1 MDKILTPEEKLEIIS
16 LVTTSR
22 TKDELEASI
31 NNYFKKEEKEIKEE
45 ISIMPNKEIEP
56 PIEIKKDSPFDASIY
71 DSKYID
77 LVEED
82 RLKHPRTNE
91 KLKIELPEESIS
103 PDLIKSTSPS
113 PSLIEEII
121 INEQPKTL
129 EKRINNP
136 WAESGARTVLPGE
149 LKL

>member
-16 LVTTSR
+16 LITTSR

-31 NNYFKKEEKEIKEE
+31 NNYFKKEVKEE
-45 ISIMPNKEIEP
+45 ISIMPNKKIEP

-71 DSKYID
+71 NSKYID

-82 RLKHPRTNE
+82 RLKHPRANE

-103 PDLIKSTSPS
+103 SDLIKSTSPS
-113 PSLIEEII
+113 PSLSEEII

>member
-31 NNYFKKEEKEIKEE
+31 NNYFKKEVKEE

-82 RLKHPRTNE
+82 RLKHPRANE

-103 PDLIKSTSPS
+103 SDLIKSTSPS
-113 PSLIEEII
+113 PSLSEEII

>member
-1 MDKILTPEEKLEIIS
+1 MNKILTPEEKLEIIS
-16 LVTTSR
+16 LITTSR
-22 TKDELEASI
+22 TKDELEVSI
-31 NNYFKKEEKEIKEE
+31 NNYFKKEVKEE

-71 DSKYID
+71 NSKYID

-82 RLKHPRTNE
+82 RLKHPRANE

-103 PDLIKSTSPS
+103 SDLIKSTSPS
-113 PSLIEEII
+113 PSLSEEII

>member
-1 MDKILTPEEKLEIIS
+1 MDKILTPEEKLKIIS
-16 LVTTSR
+16 LITTSR

-31 NNYFKKEEKEIKEE
+31 NNYFKKEVKEE

-71 DSKYID
+71 NSKYID

-82 RLKHPRTNE
+82 RLKHPRANE

-103 PDLIKSTSPS
+103 SDLIKSTSPS
-113 PSLIEEII
+113 PSLSEEII

>member
-1 MDKILTPEEKLEIIS
+1 MVKILTPEEKLEIIS

-31 NNYFKKEEKEIKEE
+31 NNYFKKEVKEE

-91 KLKIELPEESIS
+91 KLKIELPEEFIS

-113 PSLIEEII
+113 PSLSEEII

>member
-16 LVTTSR
+16 LITTSR
-22 TKDELEASI
+22 TKDELETSI
-31 NNYFKKEEKEIKEE
+31 NNYFKKEVKEE

-71 DSKYID
+71 NSKYID

-82 RLKHPRTNE
+82 RLKHPRANE

-103 PDLIKSTSPS
+103 SDLIKSTSPS
-113 PSLIEEII
+113 PSLSEEII

>member
-16 LVTTSR
+16 LITTSR
-22 TKDELEASI
+22 TKDELETSI
-31 NNYFKKEEKEIKEE
+31 NNYFKKEVKEE

-71 DSKYID
+71 NSKYID

-82 RLKHPRTNE
+82 RLKHPRANE

-103 PDLIKSTSPS
+103 SDLIKSTSPS
-113 PSLIEEII
+113 PSLSEELI

>member
-31 NNYFKKEEKEIKEE
+31 NNYFKKEVKEE

-71 DSKYID
+71 NSKYID

-82 RLKHPRTNE
+82 RLKHPRANE

-103 PDLIKSTSPS
+103 SDLIKSTSPS
-113 PSLIEEII
+113 PSLSEEII

>member
-16 LVTTSR
+16 LITTSR
-22 TKDELEASI
+22 TKDELEVSI
-31 NNYFKKEEKEIKEE
+31 NNYFKKEVKEE
-45 ISIMPNKEIEP
+45 ISIMPNKEIEL

-71 DSKYID
+71 NSKYID

-82 RLKHPRTNE
+82 RLKHPRANE

-103 PDLIKSTSPS
+103 SDLIKSTSPS
-113 PSLIEEII
+113 PSLSEEII

>member
-1 MDKILTPEEKLEIIS
+1 MDKTLTPEEKLEIIS

-31 NNYFKKEEKEIKEE
+31 NNYFKKEVKEE

-71 DSKYID
+71 NSKYID

-82 RLKHPRTNE
+82 RLKHPRANE

-103 PDLIKSTSPS
+103 SDLIKSTSPS
-113 PSLIEEII
+113 PSLSEEII

>member
-16 LVTTSR
+16 LITTSR
-22 TKDELEASI
+22 TKDELEESI
-31 NNYFKKEEKEIKEE
+31 NNYFKKEVKEE

-71 DSKYID
+71 NSKYID

-82 RLKHPRTNE
+82 RLKHPRANE
-91 KLKIELPEESIS
+91 KLKIELPEESNS

-113 PSLIEEII
+113 PSLSEEII

>member
-16 LVTTSR
+16 LITTSR

-31 NNYFKKEEKEIKEE
+31 NNYFKKEVKEE

-71 DSKYID
+71 NSKYID

-82 RLKHPRTNE
+82 RLKHPRANE

-103 PDLIKSTSPS
+103 SDLIKSTSPS
-113 PSLIEEII
+113 PSLSEELI

>member
-16 LVTTSR
+16 LITTSR

-31 NNYFKKEEKEIKEE
+31 NNYFKKEVKEE

-71 DSKYID
+71 NSKYID

-82 RLKHPRTNE
+82 RLKHPRANE

-103 PDLIKSTSPS
+103 SDLIKSTSPS
-113 PSLIEEII
+113 PSLSEELT

>member
-1 MDKILTPEEKLEIIS
+1 MNKILTPEEKLGIIS
-16 LVTTSR
+16 LITTSR
-22 TKDELEASI
+22 TKDELEVSI
-31 NNYFKKEEKEIKEE
+31 NNYFKKEVKEE

-56 PIEIKKDSPFDASIY
+56 PIEIKKDSPFEASIY
-71 DSKYID
+71 NSKYID

-82 RLKHPRTNE
+82 RLKHPRANE

-103 PDLIKSTSPS
+103 SDLIKSTSPS
-113 PSLIEEII
+113 PSLSEEII

>member
-1 MDKILTPEEKLEIIS
+1 MNKILTPEEKLEIIS
-16 LVTTSR
+16 LITTSR

-31 NNYFKKEEKEIKEE
+31 NNYFKKEVKEE

-71 DSKYID
+71 NSKYID

-82 RLKHPRTNE
+82 RLKHPRANE

-103 PDLIKSTSPS
+103 SDLIKSTSPS
-113 PSLIEEII
+113 PSLSEEII

>member
-1 MDKILTPEEKLEIIS
+1 MDKILTPEEKLEIIN
-16 LVTTSR
+16 LITTSR

-31 NNYFKKEEKEIKEE
+31 NNYFKKEVKEE

-71 DSKYID
+71 NSKYID

-82 RLKHPRTNE
+82 RLKHPRANE

-103 PDLIKSTSPS
+103 SDLIKSTSPS
-113 PSLIEEII
+113 PSLSEEII

>member
-16 LVTTSR
+16 LITTSR

-31 NNYFKKEEKEIKEE
+31 NNYFKKEVKEE

-71 DSKYID
+71 NSKYID

-82 RLKHPRTNE
+82 RLKHPRANE
-91 KLKIELPEESIS
+91 KLKIELPEESNS

-113 PSLIEEII
+113 PSLSEEII

>member
-1 MDKILTPEEKLEIIS
+1 MNKILTPEEKLEIIS
-16 LVTTSR
+16 LITTSR
-22 TKDELEASI
+22 TKDELEVSI
-31 NNYFKKEEKEIKEE
+31 NNYFKKEVKEE

-56 PIEIKKDSPFDASIY
+56 PIEIKKDSPFEASIY
-71 DSKYID
+71 NSKYID

-82 RLKHPRTNE
+82 RLKHPRANE

-103 PDLIKSTSPS
+103 SDLIKSTSPS
-113 PSLIEEII
+113 PSLSEEII

>member
-16 LVTTSR
+16 LITTSR
-22 TKDELEASI
+22 TKDELEVSI
-31 NNYFKKEEKEIKEE
+31 NNYFKKEVKEE

-71 DSKYID
+71 NSKYID

-82 RLKHPRTNE
+82 RLKHPRANE

-103 PDLIKSTSPS
+103 SDLIKSTSPS
-113 PSLIEEII
+113 PSLSEEII

>member
-1 MDKILTPEEKLEIIS
+1 MNKILTPEEKLEIIS
-16 LVTTSR
+16 LITTSR

-31 NNYFKKEEKEIKEE
+31 NNYFKKEVKEE

-71 DSKYID
+71 NSKYID

-103 PDLIKSTSPS
+103 SDLIKSTSPS
-113 PSLIEEII
+113 PSLSEEII

>member
-1 MDKILTPEEKLEIIS
+1 MNKILTPEEKLEIIN
-16 LVTTSR
+16 LITTSR

-31 NNYFKKEEKEIKEE
+31 NNYFKKEVKEE

-71 DSKYID
+71 NSKYID

-82 RLKHPRTNE
+82 RLKHPRANE

-103 PDLIKSTSPS
+103 SDLIKSTSPS
-113 PSLIEEII
+113 PSLSEEII

>member
-1 MDKILTPEEKLEIIS
+1 MDKILTPEEKLKIIS
-16 LVTTSR
+16 LITTSR
-22 TKDELEASI
+22 TKDELEVSI
-31 NNYFKKEEKEIKEE
+31 NNYFKKEVKEE

-71 DSKYID
+71 NSKYID

-82 RLKHPRTNE
+82 RLKHPRANE

-103 PDLIKSTSPS
+103 SDLIKSTSPS
-113 PSLIEEII
+113 PSLSEEII

>member
-1 MDKILTPEEKLEIIS
+1 MNKILTPEEKLGIIS
-16 LVTTSR
+16 LITTSR
-22 TKDELEASI
+22 TKDELEVSI
-31 NNYFKKEEKEIKEE
+31 NNYFKKEVKEE

-56 PIEIKKDSPFDASIY
+56 PIEIKKDFPFEASIY
-71 DSKYID
+71 NSKYID

-82 RLKHPRTNE
+82 RLKHPRANE

-103 PDLIKSTSPS
+103 SDLIKSTSPS
-113 PSLIEEII
+113 PSLSEEII

>member
-16 LVTTSR
+16 LITTSR

-31 NNYFKKEEKEIKEE
+31 NNYFKKEVKEE

-71 DSKYID
+71 NSKYID

-82 RLKHPRTNE
+82 RLKHPRANE

-103 PDLIKSTSPS
+103 SDLIKSTSPS
-113 PSLIEEII
+113 PSLSEEII

>member
-16 LVTTSR
+16 LITTSR

-31 NNYFKKEEKEIKEE
+31 NNYFKKEVKEE

-71 DSKYID
+71 NSKYID

-82 RLKHPRTNE
+82 RLKHPRANE
-91 KLKIELPEESIS
+91 KLKIELPEESNY

-113 PSLIEEII
+113 PSLSEEII

>member
-16 LVTTSR
+16 LITTSR
-22 TKDELEASI
+22 TKDELEVSI
-31 NNYFKKEEKEIKEE
+31 NNYFKKEVKEE

-71 DSKYID
+71 NSKYID

-103 PDLIKSTSPS
+103 SDLIKSTSPS
-113 PSLIEEII
+113 PSLSEEII

>member
-16 LVTTSR
+16 LITTSR

-31 NNYFKKEEKEIKEE
+31 NNYFKKEVKEE

-56 PIEIKKDSPFDASIY
+56 PIEIKKDSPFEASIY
-71 DSKYID
+71 NSKYID

-82 RLKHPRTNE
+82 RLKHPRANE

-103 PDLIKSTSPS
+103 SDLIKSTSPS
-113 PSLIEEII
+113 PSLSEEII

>member
-16 LVTTSR
+16 LITTSR

-31 NNYFKKEEKEIKEE
+31 NNYFKKEVKEE

-103 PDLIKSTSPS
+103 SDLIKSTSPS
-113 PSLIEEII
+113 PSLSEEII

>member
-1 MDKILTPEEKLEIIS
+1 MDKILTPEEKLKIIS
-16 LVTTSR
+16 LITTSR

-31 NNYFKKEEKEIKEE
+31 NNYFKKEVKEE

-71 DSKYID
+71 NSKYID

-82 RLKHPRTNE
+82 RLKHPRANE
-91 KLKIELPEESIS
+91 KLKIELPEESNS

-113 PSLIEEII
+113 PSLSEEII

>member
-16 LVTTSR
+16 LITTSR

-31 NNYFKKEEKEIKEE
+31 NNYFKKEVKEA

-71 DSKYID
+71 NSKYID

-82 RLKHPRTNE
+82 RLKHPRANE

-103 PDLIKSTSPS
+103 SDLIKSTSPS
-113 PSLIEEII
+113 PSLSEEII